1 MSDTYKAIFEC
12 PENEERVVWYV
23 SSRRQAGLQFPHHK
37 NRTRAIKRFYDKT
50 AYTERVE
57 KVFTT
62 NSSPGYDVSPFGYGA

>member
-1 MSDTYKAIFEC
+1 MSETYKAIFEC
-12 PENEERVVWYV
+12 PENKERVVWYV
-23 SSRRQAGLQFPHHK
+23 SSRRQAGLQFTHHK

-62 NSSPGYDVSPFGYGA
+62 KSSPGYDVSPFGYGA